1 MYDITWGSKWCPI
14 HIVLCFSVFLRLVYH
29 MFPVSLD
36 GSFLIVPSVFSNAYV
51 LSTVLTKTCYNNIY
65 IFIINIYFLF
75 IGHKFLLLRLCK
87 KRPCL
92 LFLQLSDQIVL
103 KDGFLCVR
111 DKRLKIICIKLKHL
125 FWLDKYLTTYR

>member
-1 MYDITWGSKWCPI
+1 MVSNTYC
-14 HIVLCFSVFLRLVYH
+14 VVFFVFLRLVYH

-36 GSFLIVPSVFSNAYV
+36 GSFLIVPSVFSNVYL
-51 LSTVLTKTCYNNIY
+51 LSTELTKTCYNNIY

-75 IGHKFLLLRLCK
+75 TSHKILLLRSCK

-92 LFLQLSDQIVL
+92 FFLQLSDQIAS

-111 DKRLKIICIKLKHL
+111 DKS
-125 FWLDKYLTTYR
+125 